1 MSYIDC
7 MRDTILAMDKL
18 QAEIRLVTMDSSNE
32 LNSLYPLMSMYQQV
46 SHVNINSLLNG
57 VCTKEEYDEINE
69 SIKKRIRFYKSIV
82 YEKGGQVK

>member
-57 VCTKEEYDEINE
+57 VCTKEEYDEIND
-69 SIKKRIRFYKSIV
+69 SIKNVLGFIKVLCMRKV
-82 YEKGGQVK
+82 EK